1 MVTIFFDLSRVPFSL
16 LSLLCDMNKPVT
28 ILLLELNASRE
39 STKSGAISYSMT
51 LIGHR
56 IVLNN
61 LLLEA
66 ASDVLKYNF
75 LKFKSNHESHPYN
88 IVFTLSQQGLH
99 NTG

>member
-1 MVTIFFDLSRVPFSL
+1 MSRVPFSL
-16 LSLLCDMNKPVT
+16 LSLLCDMNKPAVT
-28 ILLLELNASRE
+28 ILLLELNASRK
-39 STKSGAISYSMT
+39 STESGAISYSMT

-66 ASDVLKYNF
+66 ASDVFKYNF
-75 LKFKSNHESHPYN
+75 LKFESNHENHQYH
-88 IVFTLSQQGLH
+88 IVFTLSQQGLN